1 MTNITVSALVIQH
14 PSEPALLMVRKRG
27 TTSFMLPGGKPEPG
41 ETAQD
46 TVVREIREELGL
58 RLDESQLF
66 FLGTFTAP
74 AANEARHTVTG
85 HVFVCETV
93 PADLNIDAPQCLQEI
108 EDIDW
113 FSYEQLPPDTDA
125 RQFAPL
131 TRTQVIPALVKH
143 WSLARKE
150 QG

>member
-1 MTNITVSALVIQH
+1 MKNITVSALVIQH

-58 RLDESQLF
+58 HLDESQLF

-74 AANEARHTVTG
+74 AANEAQHTVTG

-93 PADLNIDAPQCLQEI
+93 PADLNVDAPQCLHEI
-108 EDIDW
+108 EEIEW

-131 TRTQVIPALVKH
+131 TRTRVIPALMQR
-143 WSLARKE
+143 SGSACEE

>member
-14 PSEPALLMVRKRG
+14 PSEPALLMVRKKG

-58 RLDESQLF
+58 CLDESQLF

-74 AANEARHTVTG
+74 AANEAQHMVTG
-85 HVFVCETV
+85 HVFVCTTV
-93 PADLNIDAPQCLQEI
+93 PADLNVEAPQCLHEI
-108 EDIDW
+108 EEIGW

-131 TRTQVIPALVKH
+131 TRTQVIPALIQRSGLTGEEH
-143 WSLARKE
+143 
-150 QG
+150 G

>member
-1 MTNITVSALVIQH
+1 MKNITVSALVIQH
-14 PSEPALLMVRKRG
+14 PSKPALLMVRKKG
-27 TTSFMLPGGKPEPG
+27 TTSFMLPGGKPEPD

-113 FSYEQLPPDTDA
+113 FSYVDLPPDTA
-125 RQFAPL
+125 GRQFAPL

-143 WSLARKE
+143 WSLGRKE

>member
-1 MTNITVSALVIQH
+1 MKNITVSALVIRH
-14 PSEPALLMVRKRG
+14 PSVPALLMVRKRG
-27 TTSFMLPGGKPEPG
+27 TSSFMLPGGKPEPG
-41 ETAQD
+41 ETPRD

-74 AANEARHTVTG
+74 AANEAQHMVTG
-85 HVFVCETV
+85 HVFVCTTV
-93 PADLNIDAPQCLQEI
+93 PADLNVEVPQCMHEI
-108 EDIDW
+108 EEIGW

-131 TRTQVIPALVKH
+131 TRTRVIPALMQRSGSAGEEH
-143 WSLARKE
+143 S
-150 QG
+150 

>member
-1 MTNITVSALVIQH
+1 MKNITVSALVIQH

-27 TTSFMLPGGKPEPG
+27 TTSFMLPGGKPEPD

-113 FSYEQLPPDTDA
+113 FSYVDLPPDTA
-125 RQFAPL
+125 GRQFAPL
-131 TRTQVIPALVKH
+131 TRTQVIPALKKR
-143 WSLARKE
+143 WGLTCEKE
-150 QG
+150 S